1 MTPELTIEIVGR
13 EANFV
18 PVHKLLT
25 KAFAY
30 MEDRIDPPSSLLKL
44 RPVDLKNMADDGGC
58 LLAMQD
64 GKLVGC
70 LFVADHEDCLYIS
83 KLAVTASRQ
92 RQGIGRALIHAAG
105 RVALSL
111 GKPVMRLQSRIELT
125 ENHAAFAKMGFAE
138 IGRTT
143 HPGYDE
149 PTSVTMECRL

>member
-13 EANFV
+13 ETNFV
-18 PVHKLLT
+18 PVHKLLM

-30 MEDRIDPPSSLLKL
+30 MEGRIDPPSSLLQL
-44 RPVDLKNMADDGGC
+44 RPVDLKKMADDGGC

-83 KLAVTASRQ
+83 KLAVAASRQ
-92 RQGIGRALIHAAG
+92 RQGIGRALIQAAG

-111 GKPVMRLQSRIELT
+111 GKPVMRLQSRVELT
-125 ENHAAFAKMGFAE
+125 ESHEAFVRMGFAE
-138 IGRTT
+138 SGRTA
-143 HPGYDE
+143 HPGYDH
-149 PTSVTMECRL
+149 PTSITMECPL